1 MEARMMRSEAP
12 LGNDETNRG
21 LQSGIIAEVAPR
33 RVINPRIS
41 VIKLVADFVIRE
53 PTAIPIVDPTR
64 TATTLITVP
73 RPINIE

>member
-1 MEARMMRSEAP
+1 MMRREAP
-12 LGNDETNRG
+12 LGNDETNSL
-21 LQSGIIAEVAPR
+21 LQSGMIAEVAPS

-41 VIKLVADFVIRE
+41 VIKLVADLVIRD
-53 PTAIPIVDPTR
+53 PTAIPIVDPIS